1 METTDG
7 NKLALAVLTT
17 LLGTMALGVF
27 SNAIYA
33 PNSALKPGYPLP
45 GASEAAPAV
54 AAAAPEIP
62 FPVELAKADVGK
74 GQGDTKICQTCHS
87 FEKGGPIKVGPPLWG
102 VVGRPKGTY
111 PGFSYSDGMK
121 AKGGDWTYDD
131 LNQFLTKPS
140 AYVSGTKMTYAGE
153 SEESKRADIVDYLH
167 TLSDNPVPLPAAT
180 AAPAPAAS
188 AAPAPPT
195 TVAPAPAMSA
205 TPTPAPS
212 ATPAPAMSTTPT
224 PAPSA
229 TPAPAMSATPT
240 PTPSA
245 EPSPAPSAAPS
256 PSPSAEPSAT
266 PSETPAPTPSET
278 PAPK

>member
-7 NKLALAVLTT
+7 NKLALAVLAT

-33 PNSALKPGYPLP
+33 PNGALKPGYPLP
-45 GASEAAPAV
+45 GASEAAPVA

-87 FEKGGPIKVGPPLWG
+87 FEKGGPIKVGPPLYG

-111 PGFSYSDGMK
+111 PGFNYSDGMK
-121 AKGGDWTYDD
+121 AKGGNWTYDD
-131 LNQFLTKPS
+131 LNTFLTKPS
-140 AYVSGTKMTYAGE
+140 AYVTGTKMTYAGE
-153 SEESKRADIVDYLH
+153 SEENKRADIVDYLH
-167 TLSDNPVPLPAAT
+167 TLADTPVPLPTPAAT

-188 AAPAPPT
+188 AVPAPPP
-195 TVAPAPAMSA
+195 TVTPAPAA
-205 TPTPAPS
+205 PTPSAAPS
-212 ATPAPAMSTTPT
+212 AT
-224 PAPSA
+224 
-229 TPAPAMSATPT
+229 
-240 PTPSA
+240 
-245 EPSPAPSAAPS
+245 PSPAPSAAPS
-256 PSPSAEPSAT
+256 PTAEPSPTPSAAPSPTPTAEPSPTPSAAPSPT
-266 PSETPAPTPSET
+266 PSETPTPTPSET

>member
-7 NKLALAVLTT
+7 NKLALAVLAT

-33 PNSALKPGYPLP
+33 PNGALKPGYPLP

-87 FEKGGPIKVGPPLWG
+87 FEKGGPIKVGPPLYG

-131 LNQFLTKPS
+131 LNTFLTKPS
-140 AYVSGTKMTYAGE
+140 AFVTGTKMTYAGE

-167 TLSDNPVPLPAAT
+167 TLSDSPVPLPTPAAT

-188 AAPAPPT
+188 AVPAPPP
-195 TVAPAPAMSA
+195 TVTPAPAAPAPAPS
-205 TPTPAPS
+205 PTPSAAPS
-212 ATPAPAMSTTPT
+212 
-224 PAPSA
+224 
-229 TPAPAMSATPT
+229 

-245 EPSPAPSAAPS
+245 EPSSAPTAAPS
-256 PSPSAEPSAT
+256 PK